1 MDKLSTAARSL
12 AARAA
17 EMGIEP
23 DDLLDFEA
31 ARNQSLE
38 RRMALFFRTHKP
50 GMDGTPFRSFDSTA
64 EYRRW
69 CNENTPMWL
78 GYHSEENPKDRET
91 LPRLRNPATY
101 LDRNP
106 PANTRPLPPKRTA

>member
-31 ARNQSLE
+31 ARNQSL
-38 RRMALFFRTHKP
+38 
-50 GMDGTPFRSFDSTA
+50 
-64 EYRRW
+64 
-69 CNENTPMWL
+69 
-78 GYHSEENPKDRET
+78 
-91 LPRLRNPATY
+91 
-101 LDRNP
+101 
-106 PANTRPLPPKRTA
+106 